1 MSDREEKI
9 KNVEFIKDFNKITV
23 AKACIEENVKDAN
36 LYTLKASLESIK
48 RIRSNIDRKIKEL
61 YEVHNEDNTL

>member
-1 MSDREEKI
+1 MNDKDEKL

-23 AKACIEENVKDAN
+23 TRACKEENVKDAN

-48 RIRSNIDRKIKEL
+48 RIKENIDKRIKEL
-61 YEVHNEDNTL
+61 YEAYDEKNPL

>member
-1 MSDREEKI
+1 MIDKEKL

-23 AKACIEENVKDAN
+23 AKACKEENVKDAN

-48 RIRSNIDRKIKEL
+48 RIKLNIDRKIKEL
-61 YEVHNEDNTL
+61 YEAYDEENPL